1 MTCWIIIKIPAGLP
15 VTAYRSPSLAR
26 EACRKIPLSSQNLL
40 FNQITW
46 QYFLRNYISNT
57 VLKMNR
63 WLAFSLF
70 LKHLESQLYGQYFF
84 NNLKE
89 SREEKLQTWEINN
102 NEWRKHK
109 YRDEG
114 KLKGRNIN
122 AAILSPLFLLNDV
135 ECNN

>member
-1 MTCWIIIKIPAGLP
+1 
-15 VTAYRSPSLAR
+15 
-26 EACRKIPLSSQNLL
+26 
-40 FNQITW
+40 
-46 QYFLRNYISNT
+46 
-57 VLKMNR
+57 MNR

-70 LKHLESQLYGQYFF
+70 LKHLESQLYGLYFF

-89 SREEKLQTWEINN
+89 SREEKIQTWEINN
-102 NEWRKHK
+102 NEWRKYK

-122 AAILSPLFLLNDV
+122 AAILPLLFLLNDV